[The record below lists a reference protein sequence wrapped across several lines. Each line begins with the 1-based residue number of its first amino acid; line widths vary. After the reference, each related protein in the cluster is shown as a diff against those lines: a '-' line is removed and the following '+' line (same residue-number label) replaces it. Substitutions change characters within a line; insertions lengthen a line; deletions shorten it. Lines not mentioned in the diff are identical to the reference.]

1 MYRNNIGKREVKS
14 MYEIQKKEKKHYVHF
29 VYYFIDESESTVAK
43 RERKKNCNL
52 CDDFFDRWMREMLIV

>member
-29 VYYFIDESESTVAK
+29 VYYFIDESESTVAR
-43 RERKKNCNL
+43 RERKKIAIYVMT
-52 CDDFFDRWMREMLIV
+52 FSIVG